1 MKKVLIGLTVAGLL
15 VGGALAVYL
24 ITPSDTPPVAEGG
37 KAGGKKKPGSTGST
51 EGGGDGSISLS
62 GGKAGEPGQDG
73 AKSEIDPARAGQYR
87 EPNKAE
93 LEYEARKVRPY
104 NKHVAYVGSWWGRA
118 AQILLTSN
126 PELSKE
132 IQELASYMR
141 DMSKLNGDDL
151 KVDEVLAREEQT
163 LQKLQ
168 SAASDP
174 ELKAIAGYLAE
185 SIRVTREGGDPT
197 AVPKPAI

>member
-51 EGGGDGSISLS
+51 EGGEGGAISLS
-62 GGKAGEPGQDG
+62 GGKAGEGG
-73 AKSEIDPARAGQYR
+73 AKPEIDPARAGQYR

-93 LEYEARKVRPY
+93 LEYEARKARPY

-132 IQELASYMR
+132 IQELSSYMR

-174 ELKAIAGYLAE
+174 ELKAIVGYLAE

>member
-1 MKKVLIGLTVAGLL
+1 MKKVLIGLGVVGML

-24 ITPSDTPPVAEGG
+24 ITPDDTPAAVEGG
-37 KAGGKKKPGSTGST
+37 KAGGKKKPVSTGSGEGS
-51 EGGGDGSISLS
+51 EGGSGQIALSSGSAE
-62 GGKAGEPGQDG
+62 GGE
-73 AKSEIDPARAGQYR
+73 AKKTEIDPARAGQYR

-93 LEYEARKVRPY
+93 LEYEARKARPY
-104 NKHVAYVGSWWGRA
+104 NKHVNYVGSWWGRA

-126 PELSKE
+126 PALSKE
-132 IQELASYMR
+132 IQELSSYMR

-151 KVDEVLAREEQT
+151 KVDEVLNREEQT

-185 SIRVTREGGDPT
+185 SIRVTREGGDPA
-197 AVPKPAI
+197 AVVKPAI